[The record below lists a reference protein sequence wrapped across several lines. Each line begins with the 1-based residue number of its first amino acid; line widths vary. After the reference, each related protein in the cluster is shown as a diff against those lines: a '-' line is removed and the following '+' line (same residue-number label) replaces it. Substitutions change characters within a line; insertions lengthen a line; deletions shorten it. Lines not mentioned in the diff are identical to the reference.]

1 MYSIV
6 STASIHGVLSMIVQV
21 EADVCSGL
29 PAFEM
34 VGFLSSQVREAKER
48 IRAAIRNAG
57 VLLPPKRITINLCP
71 ADVKKN
77 GTGFDLPIALA
88 VLSAYGIVP
97 HQRLK
102 ETLFVGE
109 ITLNGEL
116 RPVKGMLPMALEA
129 QKAGFTKAV
138 VPKENAWEAGFA
150 QNLKVYPVSALSEV
164 IGFLK
169 GEILTENPPINIEKT
184 QSMAATAVDFS
195 QINGQYMLRRACEV
209 AAAGMH
215 NILMTGPPGTG
226 KTLAANAMASILPP
240 LMEEEMMELAGIYS
254 VSGLF
259 AERREQL
266 YQRPFRSPHDSVTR
280 SALLGGGRVP
290 KPGEISLA
298 HKGILFLDELT
309 EYEKP
314 LLEQL
319 RQPLEE
325 RYIRLVRQT
334 GTYCYP
340 ADFILVAAMNPCGC
354 GYYPNREKCT
364 CTPGQIRQHLAKV
377 SRPLLDRMDLT
388 VEAPKVKIEELVQK
402 KENESSQDIRERVQ
416 RAHEIQK
423 RRFQKE
429 SCNYNGRMEP
439 GQLRRFCPMDPG
451 AKGQLTQAYE
461 ALDLSARAYHRLVRV
476 ARTIADLEGSEEIK
490 EHHMEEALLYR
501 NMDGTSWRMRL

>member
-6 STASIHGVLSMIVQV
+6 STASIHGVSSMIVQV

-48 IRAAIRNAG
+48 IRAAIRNVG
-57 VLLPPKRITINLCP
+57 ILLPPKRITINLYP

-97 HQRLK
+97 EQQLK

-116 RPVKGMLPMALEA
+116 RPVKGMLPMALAA
-129 QKAGFTKAV
+129 QKAGFTKLV

-150 QNLKVYPVSALSEV
+150 KNVKVYPVSVLSEV

-184 QSMAATAVDFS
+184 QSKAEMTVDFS
-195 QINGQYMLRRACEV
+195 GINGQYVLRRACEV

-259 AERREQL
+259 EERREKL
-266 YQRPFRSPHDSVTR
+266 YQRPFRCPHDSVTR
-280 SALLGGGRVP
+280 TALLGGGRVP

-325 RYIRLVRQT
+325 RLIRLVRQT

-340 ADFILVAAMNPCGC
+340 ADFILVAAMNPCSC
-354 GYYPNREKCT
+354 GYYPDREKCT
-364 CTPGQIRQHLAKV
+364 CTPGQIHRHLAKI

-388 VEAPKVKIEELVQK
+388 VEVPRVKIEEIARNRK
-402 KENESSQDIRERVQ
+402 NESSKVIRERVQ
-416 RAHEIQK
+416 RVHKIQK
-423 RRFQKE
+423 QRFRGE
-429 SCNYNGRMEP
+429 SCSYNGRIEP
-439 GQLRRFCPMDPG
+439 GQLSRYCPMTPG
-451 AKGQLTQAYE
+451 AKEQLAQAYE
-461 ALDLSARAYHRLVRV
+461 TLNLSARAYHRLVRV
-476 ARTIADLEGSEEIK
+476 ARTIADLEDSGEIK

-501 NMDGTSWRMRL
+501 NMDGMSWRMRL

>member
-6 STASIHGVLSMIVQV
+6 STASIHGVSSMIVQV

-48 IRAAIRNAG
+48 IRAAIRNVG
-57 VLLPPKRITINLCP
+57 ILLPPKRITINLYP

-97 HQRLK
+97 EQQLK

-116 RPVKGMLPMALEA
+116 RPVKGMLPMALAA
-129 QKAGFTKAV
+129 QKAGFTKLV

-150 QNLKVYPVSALSEV
+150 KNVKVYPVSVLSEV
-164 IGFLK
+164 IVFLK

-184 QSMAATAVDFS
+184 QSKAEMTVDFS
-195 QINGQYMLRRACEV
+195 GINGQYVLRRACEV

-226 KTLAANAMASILPP
+226 KTLAAHAMASILPP

-259 AERREQL
+259 EERREKL
-266 YQRPFRSPHDSVTR
+266 YQRPFRCPHDSVTR
-280 SALLGGGRVP
+280 TALLGGGRVP

-325 RYIRLVRQT
+325 RLIRLVRQT

-340 ADFILVAAMNPCGC
+340 ADFILVAAMNPCSC
-354 GYYPNREKCT
+354 GYYPDREKCT
-364 CTPGQIRQHLAKV
+364 CTPGQIHRHLAKI

-388 VEAPKVKIEELVQK
+388 VEVPRVKIEEIARNRK
-402 KENESSQDIRERVQ
+402 NESSKVIRERVQ
-416 RAHEIQK
+416 RVHKIQK
-423 RRFQKE
+423 QRFRGE
-429 SCNYNGRMEP
+429 SCSYNGRIEP
-439 GQLRRFCPMDPG
+439 GQLSRYCPMTPG
-451 AKGQLTQAYE
+451 AKEQLAQAYE
-461 ALDLSARAYHRLVRV
+461 TLDLSARAYHRLVRV
-476 ARTIADLEGSEEIK
+476 ARTIADLEDSGEIK

-501 NMDGTSWRMRL
+501 NMDGMSWRMRL